1 MLPKKDGFSVLR
13 ALRQEGKTVPVLMLS
28 ARSELSDRVE
38 GLDCGADYYLTK
50 PFEPKEL
57 LACVRM
63 LTRRQPEQRA
73 SNVLEYGDLR
83 LEPDTFELACGE
95 RSVRL
100 SRKEFDMMELL
111 LRSRE
116 MVLTKESLIVK
127 LWGYESDAED
137 NNVEVYI
144 SFLRKKLEHLRSR
157 VKIRTIRM
165 VGYRLETQ
173 EADNRFST
181 KFSTFSTYFS
191 TRGGACHDTEAAMA
205 VRGACAW
212 RWWLTGAG
220 GGVRRRLSRGP
231 AEYRGPQPAG
241 AHAGYPRGRG
251 RGSAARRIGGDRRGP
266 AAAALFHSEYLGR
279 HGLYHRRHLCQSGG
293 YRRAAGHSQ
302 PVSGPGNQTE
312 GTVERLSPP
321 LSACEDNG
329 LYRKLA
335 FVDMSMEQAMLAR
348 VIRSYL
354 VIAAG
359 GACWCCWASPRR
371 RPAGSPGRW
380 SGLGGSSGSS
390 FPTPPTS

>member
-1 MLPKKDGFSVLR
+1 MRVLIVEDEVRLAETLRDLLDTEHYAVDVCHDGESGLDNALSDIYDLVILDVMLPKKDGFSVLR

-63 LTRRQPEQRA
+63 LTRRQPEQRV

-165 VGYRLETQ
+165 VGYRLEQ
-173 EADNRFST
+173 EA
-181 KFSTFSTYFS
+181 
-191 TRGGACHDTEAAMA
+191 
-205 VRGACAW
+205 
-212 RWWLTGAG
+212 
-220 GGVRRRLSRGP
+220 
-231 AEYRGPQPAG
+231 
-241 AHAGYPRGRG
+241 
-251 RGSAARRIGGDRRGP
+251 
-266 AAAALFHSEYLGR
+266 
-279 HGLYHRRHLCQSGG
+279 
-293 YRRAAGHSQ
+293 
-302 PVSGPGNQTE
+302 
-312 GTVERLSPP
+312 
-321 LSACEDNG
+321 
-329 LYRKLA
+329 
-335 FVDMSMEQAMLAR
+335 
-348 VIRSYL
+348 
-354 VIAAG
+354 
-359 GACWCCWASPRR
+359 
-371 RPAGSPGRW
+371 
-380 SGLGGSSGSS
+380 
-390 FPTPPTS
+390 

>member
-1 MLPKKDGFSVLR
+1 MRVLIVEDEIRLAETLRDLLDTEHYAADVCHDGESGLDNALSDIYDLVILDVMLPKKDGFSVLR

-63 LTRRQPEQRA
+63 LTRRQPEQRV

-165 VGYRLETQ
+165 VGYRLEQ
-173 EADNRFST
+173 EA
-181 KFSTFSTYFS
+181 
-191 TRGGACHDTEAAMA
+191 
-205 VRGACAW
+205 
-212 RWWLTGAG
+212 
-220 GGVRRRLSRGP
+220 
-231 AEYRGPQPAG
+231 
-241 AHAGYPRGRG
+241 
-251 RGSAARRIGGDRRGP
+251 
-266 AAAALFHSEYLGR
+266 
-279 HGLYHRRHLCQSGG
+279 
-293 YRRAAGHSQ
+293 
-302 PVSGPGNQTE
+302 
-312 GTVERLSPP
+312 
-321 LSACEDNG
+321 
-329 LYRKLA
+329 
-335 FVDMSMEQAMLAR
+335 
-348 VIRSYL
+348 
-354 VIAAG
+354 
-359 GACWCCWASPRR
+359 
-371 RPAGSPGRW
+371 
-380 SGLGGSSGSS
+380 
-390 FPTPPTS
+390 

>member
-1 MLPKKDGFSVLR
+1 MRVLIVEDEVRLAETLRDLLDTEHYAADVCHDGESGLDNALSDIYDLVILDVMLPKRDGLSVLR

-63 LTRRQPEQRA
+63 LTRRQPEQRV

-165 VGYRLETQ
+165 VGYRLEQ
-173 EADNRFST
+173 EA
-181 KFSTFSTYFS
+181 
-191 TRGGACHDTEAAMA
+191 
-205 VRGACAW
+205 
-212 RWWLTGAG
+212 
-220 GGVRRRLSRGP
+220 
-231 AEYRGPQPAG
+231 
-241 AHAGYPRGRG
+241 
-251 RGSAARRIGGDRRGP
+251 
-266 AAAALFHSEYLGR
+266 
-279 HGLYHRRHLCQSGG
+279 
-293 YRRAAGHSQ
+293 
-302 PVSGPGNQTE
+302 
-312 GTVERLSPP
+312 
-321 LSACEDNG
+321 
-329 LYRKLA
+329 
-335 FVDMSMEQAMLAR
+335 
-348 VIRSYL
+348 
-354 VIAAG
+354 
-359 GACWCCWASPRR
+359 
-371 RPAGSPGRW
+371 
-380 SGLGGSSGSS
+380 
-390 FPTPPTS
+390 

>member
-1 MLPKKDGFSVLR
+1 MRVLIVEDEVRLAETLRDLPDTEHYAADVCHDGESGLDNALSDIYDLVILDVMLPKKDGFSVLR

-63 LTRRQPEQRA
+63 LTRRQPEQRV

-165 VGYRLETQ
+165 VGYRLEQ
-173 EADNRFST
+173 EA
-181 KFSTFSTYFS
+181 
-191 TRGGACHDTEAAMA
+191 
-205 VRGACAW
+205 
-212 RWWLTGAG
+212 
-220 GGVRRRLSRGP
+220 
-231 AEYRGPQPAG
+231 
-241 AHAGYPRGRG
+241 
-251 RGSAARRIGGDRRGP
+251 
-266 AAAALFHSEYLGR
+266 
-279 HGLYHRRHLCQSGG
+279 
-293 YRRAAGHSQ
+293 
-302 PVSGPGNQTE
+302 
-312 GTVERLSPP
+312 
-321 LSACEDNG
+321 
-329 LYRKLA
+329 
-335 FVDMSMEQAMLAR
+335 
-348 VIRSYL
+348 
-354 VIAAG
+354 
-359 GACWCCWASPRR
+359 
-371 RPAGSPGRW
+371 
-380 SGLGGSSGSS
+380 
-390 FPTPPTS
+390 

>member
-1 MLPKKDGFSVLR
+1 MRVLIVEDEVRLAETLRDLLDTEHYAADVCHDGESGLDNALSDIYDLVILDVMLPKKDGFSVLR

-144 SFLRKKLEHLRSR
+144 SFLRKKLEHLRSG

-165 VGYRLETQ
+165 VGYCLAQ
-173 EADNRFST
+173 E
-181 KFSTFSTYFS
+181 
-191 TRGGACHDTEAAMA
+191 
-205 VRGACAW
+205 
-212 RWWLTGAG
+212 
-220 GGVRRRLSRGP
+220 
-231 AEYRGPQPAG
+231 
-241 AHAGYPRGRG
+241 
-251 RGSAARRIGGDRRGP
+251 
-266 AAAALFHSEYLGR
+266 
-279 HGLYHRRHLCQSGG
+279 
-293 YRRAAGHSQ
+293 
-302 PVSGPGNQTE
+302 
-312 GTVERLSPP
+312 
-321 LSACEDNG
+321 
-329 LYRKLA
+329 
-335 FVDMSMEQAMLAR
+335 
-348 VIRSYL
+348 
-354 VIAAG
+354 
-359 GACWCCWASPRR
+359 
-371 RPAGSPGRW
+371 
-380 SGLGGSSGSS
+380 
-390 FPTPPTS
+390 